1 MQLNA
6 RMIIEAFQKKFPE
19 PYQEGNLIFAYH
31 AAFPIFL
38 TSQLLY
44 QLWLN
49 FKHYQNNHGN
59 SQLIPYTAI
68 SDFIHSDLCDR
79 VGFDLY
85 EVPRDIRK
93 ALLQELS
100 ADTRFCNDIHD
111 RQEELANFTYQY
123 ADRYYSHPRR
133 QNRKD
138 VLQWTALVALDKG
151 YAAQKMRDFLEN
163 KAQKYSN
170 KALLRLHMLIN
181 ELQEQDEEFGDLVEY
196 SAVLTTNPE
205 EGDTTLLKVPARI
218 RSKMS
223 EKVIEELKEKASDL
237 AKEEE
242 EVENRKAGL
251 GQRLAELREEYDFGK
266 INFEQLHALQFIFE
280 ENFTGLFYAQLELL
294 EKITGQASALELIG
308 RLEKLIGLLEKS
320 LNERR
325 IYLNRIVRLV
335 TPTGAGIENQWAEEY
350 LSNVYFYGSILK
362 IISSFRVR
370 GQKWEPRFAHLEER
384 VNSARSMMR
393 EFITEEKEQ
402 LEWQIEN
409 EQKALKKLDELRQL
423 EFANEKIKEDVALAL
438 IGFEEQLKHKQ
449 DQLKNIEIQERIQ
462 DSYESAALDL
472 SNLGLTELPEQVYEL
487 THLEM
492 LILGDPKD
500 LNPNRIGKLDRRIG
514 GLDHL
519 KRLRYSNNRL
529 HQLPNLVPLL
539 SGLEELDISYN
550 NLEELPYQLFDMPNL
565 KDINFFNNPMRDPP
579 ILLAGEGLE
588 LIRKFV
594 RRELLEEQYVGIQS
608 LGVANEALE
617 NEQYQFCFEELDK
630 VAQLI
635 NEKIHSATLLESQLI
650 QYQRAQLEDNQKMVQ
665 QVQPAPSNT
674 SESIALMI
682 REQLEKELE
691 QLKKKVLYYDVALK
705 ESGTGADEALS
716 EDAIAA
722 KIKQILQLINS
733 GDTDRAFQAAEPLFF
748 EKADDDLQTHYIY
761 LQSKWSRL
769 KRRKDAGVITE
780 EDYRAESST
789 VLAAFV
795 KSLND
800 LKEKELPDDVELLAN
815 LGLKAIE
822 DRDLLRALE
831 ILKQI
836 IGQPGQRVWQS
847 EYESFDASISGIERR
862 RRSLRLSDAPYQRLV
877 TQQLSELEKL
887 FLNIKERKVI
897 SPYQK
902 KEELEKLLAEAELQA
917 VLEELSEYVF
927 SMLEPTAMYG
937 DESIY
942 SKVQALAESFSGKT
956 YSLARDTFL
965 ELTERAF
972 ELIQLL
978 PEQIPGFKNE
988 ILKTPLNSTV
998 AGNLEKRLE
1007 QTIGVEKQLEYFMSL
1022 NLDVDQLLEIILI
1035 SARYHFE
1042 RNREREAL
1050 DIEVEVETPKRLRS
1064 FAEKLIRSI
1073 ESGVG
1078 SFNENM
1084 QTIRGH
1090 LLKNEIEEAFRLIN
1104 SMELAYQEELIVLS
1118 AQFKDLL
1125 TNNERGIIS
1134 SEAYQVGR
1142 IKIVHALF
1150 QAIPEAAAIASKTSS
1165 GPDSGEIDEIKKLI
1179 SSNKLQGS
1187 DQFRRFAKFNLSPL
1201 HNYAVELWQSN
1212 LSFLEKEQSNGTIA
1226 GSDYEIRTTKIYKS
1240 ILEGLEL
1247 VENGEIQRSSVFSKT
1262 LNTMLN
1268 SGASNLFGG
1277 LFGATNTV
1285 LSLLYASLSNIPGE
1299 LKVMGLTLASRF
1311 NKFSGMKKAGT
1322 MDREAL
1328 DIELDMIRNTV
1339 EKVYN
1344 NDRAVRRKISR
1355 LPSSM
1360 ANSELMPIVG
1370 HIYYY
1375 EIFEAIEAL
1384 EKLYT
1389 NRQSLESGSKMVL
1402 PDAWQDKSA
1411 KKGPLAELAEIRSK
1425 YWELYNAYAVNLIT
1439 FEDHDQQEGQLIGR
1453 LAELTFGQEPPE
1465 QKSWV
1470 GRLFS

>member
-6 RMIIEAFQKKFPE
+6 RTIIEVFQKKFPE
-19 PYQEGNLIFAYH
+19 PYQEGNLNFAYH

-49 FKHYQNNHGN
+49 FKHYQDNYGK

-163 KAQKYSN
+163 KEQKYSN

-223 EKVIEELKEKASDL
+223 EKVIEELKEKAGDL

-251 GQRLAELREEYDFGK
+251 RQRIAKLREEYDFGK

-294 EKITGQASALELIG
+294 EKIIGQAIASELVG
-308 RLEKLIGLLEKS
+308 RLEQLIGLLEKS

-325 IYLNRIVRLV
+325 IYLNRIVRLI
-335 TPTGAGIENQWAEEY
+335 TPTGQGIENQWAADY
-350 LSNVYFYGSILK
+350 LSNVYSYGSILK
-362 IISSFRVR
+362 IISSFRIK

-438 IGFEEQLKHKQ
+438 IGFEDQLKHKQ
-449 DQLKNIEIQERIQ
+449 DQLKNIEVQERVQ
-462 DSYESAALDL
+462 HSYESLALNL

-487 THLEM
+487 THLE
-492 LILGDPKD
+492 LLVLGNPGD
-500 LNPNRIGKLDRRIG
+500 LNPNRIDKLDRRIG

-519 KRLRYSNNRL
+519 KRLHYSNNGL
-529 HQLPNLVPLL
+529 YQLPNLVPLL

-565 KDINFFNNPMRDPP
+565 KIINFFNNPMQDPP
-579 ILLAGEGLE
+579 ILLAGEEME

-594 RRELLEEQYVGIQS
+594 RRELLEEQYVSIQS

-617 NEQYQFCFEELDK
+617 NEQYQFCFDELDK

-650 QYQRAQLEDNQKMVQ
+650 QYQRAQFEDNQKMVQ
-665 QVQPAPSNT
+665 QVQAEPSNT

-691 QLKKKVLYYDVALK
+691 QLKKKVLNYDITLGSSTGTAPE
-705 ESGTGADEALS
+705 ESSIGVLASKLERIKRLVS
-716 EDAIAA
+716 EDNLDKA
-722 KIKQILQLINS
+722 LEL
-733 GDTDRAFQAAEPLFF
+733 AEPLFM
-748 EKADDDLQTHYIY
+748 DDEQFSDDFLLLRAKWKNSYRELTQALITQEHYN
-761 LQSKWSRL
+761 
-769 KRRKDAGVITE
+769 ITRNQIV
-780 EDYRAESST
+780 YRFLHLLDE
-789 VLAAFV
+789 
-795 KSLND
+795 
-800 LKEKELPDDVELLAN
+800 LKEKELPDDIKLLVEL
-815 LGLKAIE
+815 GLQAIE
-822 DRDLLRALE
+822 RKELSRSLE
-831 ILKQI
+831 ILAQI
-836 IGQPGQRVWQS
+836 LKSPGQRVWQS
-847 EYESFDASISGIERR
+847 EYESLNASISGIEKRR
-862 RRSLRLSDAPYQRLV
+862 KNFRLSDAPYQRLEA
-877 TQQLSELEKL
+877 QQLGEMKRL
-887 FLNIKERKVI
+887 FLKIKERELF

-902 KEELEKLLAEAELQA
+902 KEELEKMLAMAKLQE
-917 VLEELSEYVF
+917 VLQELSAYAIE
-927 SMLEPTAMYG
+927 MLEPEALYTE
-937 DESIY
+937 DSIY
-942 SKVQALAESFSGKT
+942 LLAQAIEDEVTNNAYRHTSDT
-956 YSLARDTFL
+956 YL
-965 ELTERAF
+965 ELTGRAF

-978 PEQIPGFKNE
+978 PEQVPGFEKDLVKVRLDGTLVQD
-988 ILKTPLNSTV
+988 LKQ
-998 AGNLEKRLE
+998 RLSQTIDVRDEVNYFMELDLSKE
-1007 QTIGVEKQLEYFMSL
+1007 QTKEV
-1022 NLDVDQLLEIILI
+1022 VLI
-1035 SARYHFE
+1035 SARHHYE
-1042 RNREREAL
+1042 RNQKRDTL
-1050 DIEVEVETPKRLRS
+1050 DIEAEVETPKKLRS
-1064 FAEKLIRSI
+1064 FAEKLIRNI

-1078 SFNENM
+1078 RFNENM
-1084 QTIRGH
+1084 QTIRDH
-1090 LLKNEIEEAFRLIN
+1090 LLKNEIEEAFRVIN
-1104 SMELAYQEELIVLS
+1104 SMELAYKEELIVLS

-1125 TNNERGIIS
+1125 SDNERGMIS

-1142 IKIVHALF
+1142 IKVVHSLF
-1150 QAIPEAAAIASKTSS
+1150 QAIPEAAAVVSKTSS

-1179 SSNKLQGS
+1179 SANNLEGS

-1212 LSFLEKEQSNGTIA
+1212 LSFLKKELTIGTIA
-1226 GSDYEIRTTKIYKS
+1226 GSDYEIRNTKIYRS

-1247 VENGEIQRSSVFSKT
+1247 VEHRKIQRSSTFSKT
-1262 LNTMLN
+1262 LSTLWN
-1268 SGASNLFGG
+1268 SGSGSFFG
-1277 LFGATNTV
+1277 LLGAGNIA
-1285 LSLLYASLSNIPGE
+1285 LSLLYASLSSIPE
-1299 LKVMGLTLASRF
+1299 DLKVLSLTLASRL
-1311 NKFSGMKKAGT
+1311 NKLYAMRSQRT
-1322 MDREAL
+1322 MAKDIL
-1328 DIELDMIRNTV
+1328 DIEINKIRDTV
-1339 EKVYN
+1339 EEVFYK
-1344 NDRAVRRKISR
+1344 DREVRRKISR
-1355 LPSSM
+1355 LPGAMS
-1360 ANSELMPIVG
+1360 NSDLMPIVG
-1370 HIYYY
+1370 HIYYH
-1375 EIFEAIEAL
+1375 EIFEAIEEL
-1384 EKLYT
+1384 EQLYRKIERGT
-1389 NRQSLESGSKMVL
+1389 EKGKVMLSGSG
-1402 PDAWQDKSA
+1402 QEGA
-1411 KKGPLAELAEIRSK
+1411 KGEAPLAELKRIKTK
-1425 YWELYNAYAVNLIT
+1425 YWEIYNAYAVHLIT
-1439 FEDHDQQEGQLIGR
+1439 FEDHDLEEAQLISR
-1453 LAELTFGQEPPE
+1453 LAGLVFAQEPPE
-1465 QKSWV
+1465 QKSWI